1 MYKRQAAAIA
11 RIAREARPQDALLLF
26 VSTHGVFVDN
36 TYALV
41 THEYDGTLQNRN
53 LITTGELLDQLKA
66 VAAQRQLLVLDTCHS
81 GGFDNNLAALYDAR
95 LSVWARNMGIHVFAS
110 AGARQGAIDGYRGNG
125 LFTHVLLRA
134 LGSREADSNGD
145 LTLWVS
151 ELGAYGRENTAK
163 IAASLNQ
170 NQVPTI
176 MRFGNDFPLVRL
188 N

>member
-1 MYKRQAAAIA
+1 MATN
-11 RIAREARPQDALLLF
+11 PLPL
-26 VSTHGVFVDN
+26 
-36 TYALV
+36 
-41 THEYDGTLQNRN
+41 
-53 LITTGELLDQLKA
+53 
-66 VAAQRQLLVLDTCHS
+66 
-81 GGFDNNLAALYDAR
+81 R
-95 LSVWARNMGIHVFAS
+95 LRAE
-110 AGARQGAIDGYRGNG
+110 